1 MWADGPEPGA
11 SAPPPET
18 TPSTSSTSIEN
29 SLRDATKRHSSP
41 AGPLEAFYRNHQI
54 PKSKSYQEPQ
64 YVGRVSVRHRDAD
77 EALSS
82 LLWQPYECR
91 GSPPLSQQR
100 QQQQEPQLHR
110 WPGVGSSHSPAVGRD
125 GETSNM
131 RIQVP
136 AADLVDG
143 SVHGVVV
150 TDEDDKDLR
159 CGRQCSAVSV
169 NGEVMSAC
177 RTQPAARNQ
186 LHSQQTQQSEAA
198 GVQQHQAAVPQVLPP
213 PYSTLPPPHAHH
225 PLPLPVQPHAY
236 PFQPIS
242 LRR

>member
-1 MWADGPEPGA
+1 
-11 SAPPPET
+11 
-18 TPSTSSTSIEN
+18 
-29 SLRDATKRHSSP
+29 
-41 AGPLEAFYRNHQI
+41 
-54 PKSKSYQEPQ
+54 
-64 YVGRVSVRHRDAD
+64 
-77 EALSS
+77 
-82 LLWQPYECR
+82 
-91 GSPPLSQQR
+91 
-100 QQQQEPQLHR
+100 
-110 WPGVGSSHSPAVGRD
+110 
-125 GETSNM
+125 M

-186 LHSQQTQQSEAA
+186 LHGQPLQQVQQLDGAGHG
-198 GVQQHQAAVPQVLPP
+198 GVQQAVAPQLLPP

-225 PLPLPVQPHAY
+225 PLPMPVQPHAY